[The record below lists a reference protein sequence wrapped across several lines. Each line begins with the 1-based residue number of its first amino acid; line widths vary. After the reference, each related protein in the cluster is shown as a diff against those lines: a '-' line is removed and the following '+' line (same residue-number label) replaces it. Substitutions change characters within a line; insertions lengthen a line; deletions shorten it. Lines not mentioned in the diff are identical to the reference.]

1 MGFGSDETT
10 GNLDLN
16 GYLNLNLVN
25 NLNFGESFR
34 LNYRSDENDLKTF
47 EAQLTLPYLFKTPI
61 GSELEL
67 NIFKKD
73 STFTTAEQG
82 ASLYYQINPK
92 QKVFLGVRSTQSNA
106 LLAETISEVRDYKT
120 STYEIRYTYQQ
131 YTTQNPLFPLSS
143 ALELRLSKSNL

>member
-1 MGFGSDETT
+1 ME
-10 GNLDLN
+10 LN

-73 STFTTAEQG
+73 STFTTAEQ
-82 ASLYYQINPK
+82 AANVYFQINPK
-92 QKVFLGVRSTQSNA
+92 QKVFLGIRSTQSNA
-106 LLAETISEVRDYKT
+106 LGQETWFNVGV
-120 STYEIRYTYQQ
+120 
-131 YTTQNPLFPLSS
+131 L
-143 ALELRLSKSNL
+143 